1 MKRNTEKVN
10 HKQAT
15 DKTKPRVDIKTN
27 VKAGPCTPG
36 SYDRP
41 CGWSDRN
48 VKENFALVDS
58 LDVLAIVLED

>member
-27 VKAGPCTPG
+27 VKAGACCN
-36 SYDRP
+36 S
-41 CGWSDRN
+41 GWSDRN

-58 LDVLAIVLED
+58 LDVLAVVLED